1 MFLWPW
7 MFLLL
12 SAPAAFSQYRF
23 DVLNTSNGL
32 PQNTVD
38 AILQTRDGYIWLTT
52 FDGLMRDVREAI
64 ADYKQSQPDWFL
76 WT

>member
-1 MFLWPW
+1 MAVDVFA
-7 MFLLL
+7 FI
-12 SAPAAFSQYRF
+12 SARCFSQYRF

-32 PQNTVD
+32 PQNTVG